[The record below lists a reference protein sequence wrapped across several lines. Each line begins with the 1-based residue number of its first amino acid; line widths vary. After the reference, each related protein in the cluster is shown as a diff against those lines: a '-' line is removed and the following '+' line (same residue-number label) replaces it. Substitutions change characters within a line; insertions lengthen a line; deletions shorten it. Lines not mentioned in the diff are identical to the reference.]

1 MKTLIKILCLS
12 VFTFVIANEK
22 NEFYDQDIFQDNVT
36 IILKDSK
43 SYEQTTIL
51 SIDSKY
57 IIFKTQKFEQ
67 PFRIDIN
74 KVKTVKTINGTVL
87 YEPNKLITKKV
98 LKDEIKDSLITN
110 DITPFISNESLI
122 YNSGIDLEAYRNKYY
137 LGLLLQIGGTAIIV
151 SGTEDSQILG
161 GILSLFGSILQLTA
175 VNDVGEAGE
184 KLQKV
189 KDKNK

>member
-74 KVKTVKTINGTVL
+74 KVKTVNSI
-87 YEPNKLITKKV
+87 I
-98 LKDEIKDSLITN
+98 IF
-110 DITPFISNESLI
+110 FI
-122 YNSGIDLEAYRNKYY
+122 
-137 LGLLLQIGGTAIIV
+137 
-151 SGTEDSQILG
+151 
-161 GILSLFGSILQLTA
+161 FSIF
-175 VNDVGEAGE
+175 
-184 KLQKV
+184 
-189 KDKNK
+189 